1 MKEALELDKNP
12 LPHLLTPEQVAQLFN
27 LKVRQVKEL
36 ARQGRIPAVKVGRL
50 WRFPEDA
57 LKGWIE
63 KGQAT
68 DISQTEINSR
78 VDQIIKEV
86 SS

>member
-1 MKEALELDKNP
+1 MDKNP
-12 LPHLLTPEQVAQLFN
+12 VPHLLTAEQVAQLFS

-36 ARQGRIPAVKVGRL
+36 ARQGRIPAVKVGKV
-50 WRFPEDA
+50 WRFREDS
-57 LKGWIE
+57 LKECIE